1 MTHYRKLMAS
11 CGIVGLLFL
20 CVFLSACAGVIVG
33 GAATSAVVANDPRT
47 TGTFVEDQSI
57 ELKAAKKLN
66 EDTELKDQTNIN
78 VTSYNQVALVS
89 GQAPTASL
97 KKRAVDIVSA
107 IEKIRHVHDEIEIS
121 APSSMMSRTNDT
133 VLTTKV
139 KTKLFANDQLNAAHI
154 KVVSE
159 SGTVYLLGLV
169 SNQDAEL
176 AAEIASTTGGVRK
189 VVKLFEQL

>member
-1 MTHYRKLMAS
+1 MCY
-11 CGIVGLLFL
+11 VGLLYDRGSPYL
-20 CVFLSACAGVIVG
+20 
-33 GAATSAVVANDPRT
+33 
-47 TGTFVEDQSI
+47 QSI

>member
-1 MTHYRKLMAS
+1 MTHYRNLMAS

-20 CVFLSACAGVIVG
+20 CVFLSACAGIIVG

-57 ELKAAKKLN
+57 ELKAAKRLN

-159 SGTVYLLGLV
+159 TGTVYLLGLV
-169 SNQDAEL
+169 SNQDAAL

>member
-1 MTHYRKLMAS
+1 MTHYRNLMAS

-20 CVFLSACAGVIVG
+20 CVFLSACAGIIVG

-97 KKRAVDIVSA
+97 KKREIGRA
-107 IEKIRHVHDEIEIS
+107 HV
-121 APSSMMSRTNDT
+121 
-133 VLTTKV
+133 
-139 KTKLFANDQLNAAHI
+139 
-154 KVVSE
+154 
-159 SGTVYLLGLV
+159 
-169 SNQDAEL
+169 
-176 AAEIASTTGGVRK
+176 
-189 VVKLFEQL
+189 